1 MAGGAGGLTVE
12 REGHTLR
19 VTIARGDD
27 NRFSPAMIERLAREV
42 AGASGDPDLRFVRI
56 RARGPAF
63 CLGRDA
69 APRPPAAAPPP
80 AVVRHTAA
88 AIAGLNELLQTT
100 PLVVVC
106 EVHADAAGFGAG
118 LVGNADV
125 AVAAESARFS
135 FPEIKAGYA
144 PAIVMSWLPRVV
156 PRRRAFEMVT
166 TGAWVDAATAARD
179 GLVSE
184 AVPDAALEARVDER
198 IAELAALDAGALRDV
213 KTFLTRTRAMDQATA
228 AAASVD
234 SLVVAVVAS
243 QEVPR

>member
-1 MAGGAGGLTVE
+1 MADGADGLTVE
-12 REGHTLR
+12 RVGHTLR
-19 VTIARGDD
+19 VTIARGEE
-27 NRFSPAMIERLAREV
+27 NRFSPAMVEFLAREI
-42 AGASGDPDLRFVRI
+42 ACAAGDPDLRFVRI

-69 APRPPAAAPPP
+69 AVAGAAAPPP
-80 AVVRHTAA
+80 AVVRRTAA

-100 PLVVVC
+100 PLVVIC
-106 EVHADAAGFGAG
+106 EVHGDAAGFGAG

-125 AVAAESARFS
+125 AVAAEGARFS

-144 PAIVMSWLPRVV
+144 PTIVMSWLPRVV

-166 TGAWVDAATAARD
+166 TGAWVDAAAATRD

-184 AVPDAALEARVDER
+184 VAPAATLEARVDER
-198 IAELAALDAGALRDV
+198 IAEIAAIDAGALRDV
-213 KTFLTRTRAMDQATA
+213 KTFLTRTRTMDQATA

-234 SLVVAVVAS
+234 SLVVAVVGS